1 MKASNSQWKAQL
13 ADRIPDQMAAELDV
27 FENEIALKKQGK
39 IEDRVFAETRLR
51 RGAYGQ
57 RYDNGQRSDGTITRT
72 LNYPSSMTKGPA
84 TLWDAPGMQRIKI
97 PFGGLNAP
105 QLEMLADLC
114 EEYSDNIAHVTT
126 RQDIQLHFIHI
137 EDTPALMRR
146 LASVGITT
154 REACGNSVRN
164 VTACP
169 IAGVCRDQTFDV
181 TPYANAITWF
191 LLGHPDCQAFGRK
204 FKIAF
209 SGCRENA
216 CGLVRLHDFGAIAVT
231 REDGGKT
238 RRGFELWVGG
248 GLGPVPQQARLYD
261 AFVPEEEIL
270 PVSQAIARVFARLG
284 EKKNRNTA
292 RLKFLVS
299 KLGIEGFKRLVKAER
314 EILPYDSRWTD
325 FLKDVPGYVE
335 EALKP
340 PSLLQIGSAH
350 PAGFDRAEFDR
361 EGFDQWYGA
370 NVYRQRQQGYATVT
384 IALPLGDIT
393 PAQLRLVA
401 DVSRKYM
408 KETIR
413 STVEQNLVLRW
424 VSESDLPA
432 LYTDLQSADLAVPIA
447 GTIADVS
454 SCPGTDTCKLGIA
467 SSRGLAGELRIRMAD
482 KKAERDEAI
491 GGLRIKISG
500 CFNSCGQHHVADLGF
515 YGVSRNKNG
524 YTVPHFQVLLGGEWA
539 NNAGSYGLAIGAVP
553 SKRIPE
559 TVDRITGRYREER
572 LAGETFQA
580 YIKRIGKAECKK
592 MIEEFTAVPTH
603 EQDASFYSDWGD
615 PREFNIGDI
624 GVGECAGEVVFPIDF
639 ELVACEREVFEAQL
653 QLDGGN
659 VGKAAA
665 MAYESMLHGAQAL
678 LKYKF
683 AIAPEAA
690 DKIVDDFRT
699 NFYDTEIFF
708 DPFVRGKFAQDFFR
722 AHEEARLTRTVE
734 TAHQLIEEA
743 QLFIE
748 ACYSCYARVSAAAAP
763 SAKEKVSA

>member
-1 MKASNSQWKAQL
+1 MRPSNSQWKTKLGSSVPEQ
-13 ADRIPDQMAAELDV
+13 ISSEIDV

-39 IEDRVFAETRLR
+39 IEDRIFAETRLR

-57 RYDNGQRSDGTITRT
+57 RYDNGQRHDGQETRT
-72 LNYPSSMTKGPA
+72 LNYPSANTKGPN

-97 PFGGLNAP
+97 PFGGLNAA

-114 EEYSDNIAHVTT
+114 EEYSDGIAHITT
-126 RQDIQLHFIHI
+126 RQDVQLHFIHI
-137 EDTPALMRR
+137 DDTPALMRR

-169 IAGVCRDQTFDV
+169 IAGVCREQTFDV

-191 LLGHPDCQAFGRK
+191 LLGHPDAQSFGRK

-216 CGLVRLHDFGAIAVT
+216 CGLVRLHDFGAIAAT
-231 REDGGKT
+231 REENGKT

-261 AFVPEEEIL
+261 EFVPEEEIL
-270 PVSQAIARVFARLG
+270 PIAQAMARVFARLG

-299 KLGIEGFKRLVKAER
+299 KLGIEEFKRLVAAER
-314 EILPYDSRWTD
+314 ETLPHDPRWTD
-325 FLKDVPGYVE
+325 YLKDVATYKE
-335 EALKP
+335 EPLKP
-340 PSLLQIGSAH
+340 ATLLQISA
-350 PAGFDRAEFDR
+350 AQS
-361 EGFDQWYGA
+361 EGFTQWHTN
-370 NVYRQRQQGYATVT
+370 NVYRQRQEGYATVT
-384 IALPLGDIT
+384 VALPLGDIT
-393 PAQLRLVA
+393 ATQLRAIA
-401 DVSRKYM
+401 DISRKYM
-408 KETIR
+408 KETVR

-424 VSESDLPA
+424 VSEGDLPA
-432 LYTDLQSADLAVPIA
+432 LYKELQKAELAAPVA
-447 GTIADVS
+447 NTIVDVS

-467 SSRGLAGELRIRMAD
+467 SSRGLAGELRMRLAA
-482 KKAERDEAI
+482 KNAEMDETI

-524 YTVPHFQVLLGGEWA
+524 YTVPHFQVLLGGEWG
-539 NNAGSYGLAIGAVP
+539 NNAGTYGLAIGAVP

-559 TVDRITGRYREER
+559 TIDLITNRYRAER
-572 LAGETFQA
+572 LPNESFQA
-580 YIKRIGKAECKK
+580 FIKRIGKAECKK
-592 MIEEFTAVPTH
+592 MIDDFTAVPAH
-603 EQDASFYSDWGD
+603 DVDASFYSDWGD
-615 PREFNIGDI
+615 PREFSIGDI

-653 QLDGGN
+653 QLEAGN
-659 VGKAAA
+659 IEKASR
-665 MAYESMLHGAQAL
+665 MAYEAMLHGAQAL
-678 LKYKF
+678 LKF
-683 AIAPEAA
+683 RFVIAPSEP
-690 DKIVDDFRT
+690 DKIAGDFRT
-699 NFYDTEIFF
+699 SFFDTEIFF
-708 DPFVRGKFAQDFFR
+708 DPFVRGKFAQDFFD
-722 AHEEARLTRTVE
+722 AHENAGKPRTAE
-734 TAHQLIEEA
+734 TAHQLIEQA

-748 ACYSCYARVSAAAAP
+748 ACYSCHARMTATP
-763 SAKEKVSA
+763 AKATA